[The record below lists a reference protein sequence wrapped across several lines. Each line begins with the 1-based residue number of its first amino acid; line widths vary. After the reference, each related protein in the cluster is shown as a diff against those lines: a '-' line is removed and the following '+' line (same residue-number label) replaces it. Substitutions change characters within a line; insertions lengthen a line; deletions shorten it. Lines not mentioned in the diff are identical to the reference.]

1 VTPARIVFLDAGTLW
16 PDTRLRTPRFPHD
29 LSIFEQ
35 TRPDEVEARIGA
47 ADIVITNKVR
57 ITAEALAK
65 SPRVRLV
72 AVAATGYDAVDVAAC
87 RERGVVVSNIRGYA
101 ATSVPEHVFGLI
113 LALRRN
119 LVAYREAVI
128 GGRWERAG
136 QFCFLDFPI
145 RDLAGSTLGV
155 VGGGTLGAEVAR
167 LGRAFGMQVMFAGRK
182 GGALTPE
189 TMGLIAAP
197 EFAAMRRRPLMINTA
212 RGGLVDEE
220 ALADALDR
228 GMIAGAGF
236 DVASREPP
244 GADHPLMALAARPN
258 VILTPHV
265 AWASR
270 EAVQSLA
277 DQLIDNIE
285 AFVAGT
291 PRNRVA

>member
-1 VTPARIVFLDAGTLW
+1 
-16 PDTRLRTPRFPHD
+16 
-29 LSIFEQ
+29 
-35 TRPDEVEARIGA
+35 
-47 ADIVITNKVR
+47 
-57 ITAEALAK
+57 
-65 SPRVRLV
+65 
-72 AVAATGYDAVDVAAC
+72 
-87 RERGVVVSNIRGYA
+87 
-101 ATSVPEHVFGLI
+101 
-113 LALRRN
+113 
-119 LVAYREAVI
+119 
-128 GGRWERAG
+128 
-136 QFCFLDFPI
+136 
-145 RDLAGSTLGV
+145 
-155 VGGGTLGAEVAR
+155 
-167 LGRAFGMQVMFAGRK
+167 MQVMFAGRK
-182 GGALTPE
+182 GGAPTPDRVDFHEVLARSDVISLHCPLTPE